1 MAKKKVKT
9 YTEEELAYINNRKYN
24 DKDTAFMIN
33 RSTSAVTA
41 KRYALDNPEI
51 IRETRRK
58 TKTKLR
64 AKEADRLGTR
74 KYDYWTDDEILLI
87 MTSKLTDEAL
97 SLQLGRTTNSIQKK
111 RHRVKEEMENRNR
124 ARLSQ

>member
-9 YTEEELAYINNRKYN
+9 YTEEELAYINNREYN
-24 DKDTAFMIN
+24 DKDTAVMIN

-41 KRYALDNPEI
+41 KRYAMDNPEI

-111 RHRVKEEMENRNR
+111 RHRVK
-124 ARLSQ
+124 